1 MSTRY
6 KLKVEYVG
14 TNYFGSQRQPKVDTI
29 QSKLEEALCTL
40 TKQNIKIILSGRT
53 DRGVHAVSQFA
64 HFDCENDSVIDKGR
78 FLHSLNGIL
87 PNDICVKD
95 IEEVSKNFHAQK
107 SAKKRHYCYTIANRK
122 TRCVFDNYVLL
133 YQKPLDENRINQA
146 LSYLLGRHDF
156 TAFKATNTEN
166 PAKICNMY
174 EAKCIRE
181 GELLKIHFVADRF
194 LYKMVRTI
202 VGTLIMIEQ
211 NSFDPSKMKEILD
224 SKIRQNAGKTISP
237 DGLTLVEVI
246 YWYDFD
252 KLKTKKKNI
261 NGGNIM
267 KTYSAKPLEVER
279 KWYLIDAN
287 GQTLG
292 RLATT
297 IANILRGK
305 NKPQYTPN
313 VDTGDFVVVINAKG
327 ITVTG
332 KKETDKI
339 YYSHSG
345 YPGGLKSISF
355 KDLMEKDPRKAIE
368 KAVKGMLPHNTLGA
382 QQFTKLKVYA
392 DDKHPHEAQKP
403 IVYNESEVK

>member
-181 GELLKIHFVADRF
+181 GELLQIHFVADRF

>member
-224 SKIRQNAGKTISP
+224 SKLRQNAGKTISP

-246 YWYDFD
+246 Y
-252 KLKTKKKNI
+252 
-261 NGGNIM
+261 
-267 KTYSAKPLEVER
+267 
-279 KWYLIDAN
+279 
-287 GQTLG
+287 
-292 RLATT
+292 
-297 IANILRGK
+297 
-305 NKPQYTPN
+305 
-313 VDTGDFVVVINAKG
+313 
-327 ITVTG
+327 
-332 KKETDKI
+332 
-339 YYSHSG
+339 
-345 YPGGLKSISF
+345 
-355 KDLMEKDPRKAIE
+355 
-368 KAVKGMLPHNTLGA
+368 
-382 QQFTKLKVYA
+382 
-392 DDKHPHEAQKP
+392 
-403 IVYNESEVK
+403 